1 MKVLLVEDDQF
12 HAGYLSEALQLALP
26 DVEDIFHAT
35 NGLEGEQL
43 ARRHSIQSVVMDL
56 QMKERNGID
65 AARTIWR
72 ERPQTRIL
80 FWSNY
85 SDEAYLRG
93 IARIVPQETSYGY
106 VLKTATQE
114 RLHLALR
121 GVFLESQI
129 VVDQE
134 IHRVQQRHIQTHDT
148 LTDSEYAVLLDMALG
163 LSDKVIAVRQG
174 LSLRTVQNRLLSLYD
189 KLGVDNLETVPAD
202 FAINK
207 RTRAITRAL
216 NLRAINAESLESAE
230 RDLQKWLDS
239 IPSRSKRRVDASAR
253 LPQTTRHP
261 DPSKTLLDTV
271 IMYVDI
277 ADLQVA
283 TMQTFKAL
291 LQKYRQC
298 RLACLRIKATQTPL
312 PCRAFK
318 RPDQA

>member
-26 DVEDIFHAT
+26 DVKDIFHAT
-35 NGLEGEQL
+35 NGLEGELL
-43 ARRHSIQSVVMDL
+43 ARKHSIQAVVMDL

-134 IHRVQQRHIQTHDT
+134 IHRVQQRHIRTHDT

-163 LSDKVIAVRQG
+163 LSDKIIAVRQG

-230 RDLQKWLDS
+230 RDLQKWLDTY
-239 IPSRSKRRVDASAR
+239 
-253 LPQTTRHP
+253 Q
-261 DPSKTLLDTV
+261 
-271 IMYVDI
+271 
-277 ADLQVA
+277 
-283 TMQTFKAL
+283 
-291 LQKYRQC
+291 
-298 RLACLRIKATQTPL
+298 
-312 PCRAFK
+312 
-318 RPDQA
+318 DQIEKVR